1 MEQEKEFSVINI
13 AETLLLIRHYMW
25 ILIATTVAFA
35 FVAFIGVKFLTNDT
49 YTATGVLYVSNI
61 SNKNTSGDIVG
72 SIQKSDIDT
81 SKTIST
87 TYIELLKTRDFLETV
102 SDKLNNTVSWSEIK
116 QMLKISSIG
125 DTELLRISVTAGSA
139 EDSFRIAQSIIYQAP
154 EKLLQIY
161 DGGKVDI
168 ADNVYKPSAPD
179 DKNLMTKIM
188 FSGILGAVLGLFI
201 IFAINFFDR
210 KIHNGSDISKKYK
223 ASVLGEISNGNI
235 ATSTKRGSKNNIGDG
250 TEKILSKD
258 TSFDVAETYKSI
270 RTNIMFSTT
279 KTESGKII
287 LITSSCPGEGKT
299 TTSINM
305 AITFAQTGAKVI
317 LVDCDLRKSRVHRY
331 LQLDR
336 KSGVSNVVC
345 GYTKLDDAIQ
355 TGVREHLDVLTAGEI
370 PPNPAELLGTTEFKN
385 LLEQLKER
393 YDYIFVDTPPL
404 TVVTDAS
411 IIMNNCNGTIIVA
424 RENMTTFDMLDV
436 SMSEIARS
444 GTKLLG
450 VILLDSTER
459 QKKYGY
465 YKTNK
470 YGNKYGYKYKYD
482 YTYGDDTSD
491 KR

>member
-1 MEQEKEFSVINI
+1 
-13 AETLLLIRHYMW
+13 
-25 ILIATTVAFA
+25 
-35 FVAFIGVKFLTNDT
+35 
-49 YTATGVLYVSNI
+49 
-61 SNKNTSGDIVG
+61 
-72 SIQKSDIDT
+72 
-81 SKTIST
+81 
-87 TYIELLKTRDFLETV
+87 
-102 SDKLNNTVSWSEIK
+102 
-116 QMLKISSIG
+116 
-125 DTELLRISVTAGSA
+125 
-139 EDSFRIAQSIIYQAP
+139 
-154 EKLLQIY
+154 
-161 DGGKVDI
+161 
-168 ADNVYKPSAPD
+168 
-179 DKNLMTKIM
+179 
-188 FSGILGAVLGLFI
+188 
-201 IFAINFFDR
+201 
-210 KIHNGSDISKKYK
+210 
-223 ASVLGEISNGNI
+223 
-235 ATSTKRGSKNNIGDG
+235 
-250 TEKILSKD
+250 
-258 TSFDVAETYKSI
+258 
-270 RTNIMFSTT
+270 
-279 KTESGKII
+279 
-287 LITSSCPGEGKT
+287 
-299 TTSINM
+299 M